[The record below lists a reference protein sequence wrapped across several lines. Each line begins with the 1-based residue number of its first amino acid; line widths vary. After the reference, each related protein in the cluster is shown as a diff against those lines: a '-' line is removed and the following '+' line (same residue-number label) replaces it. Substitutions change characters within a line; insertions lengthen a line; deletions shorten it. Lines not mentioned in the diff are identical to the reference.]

1 MVVIKVS
8 VTEHRYLV
16 LKLIDV
22 ILALTDAVSG
32 LPVIQHMGR

>member
-22 ILALTDAVSG
+22 ILPLIDAVSG
-32 LPVIQHMGR
+32 LPVIQHTGR